1 MRKMKVEIVE
11 VIKTENVEG
20 NGTENDPVSI
30 VVRYWDKSGKLIA
43 EEKKTT

>member
-11 VIKTENVEG
+11 VIRTENVEG
-20 NGTENDPVSI
+20 NGTKDDPVSI
-30 VVRYWDKSGKLIA
+30 VIRYWDESGKLIA